1 MLHGAAIGPAVMT
14 HAPIMTRRQWLHLA
28 ALLGTFLFIYLV
40 PVDHARVIDAVGE
53 GLHLTRWYAREHII
67 LCLFPALLIA
77 GAIGAYVDKAAIIR
91 YLGPGARKP
100 TAYGMGAIS
109 GCVLAVCSC
118 TVLPLF
124 AGIYRMGAGLGP
136 ATAFLYAGPAIN
148 VLAVILT
155 ARVLGVE
162 LGTGRFIGAVVFS
175 VLIGLAMAFIFERR
189 NGSED
194 RPTPEMVMP
203 DAPPARPLHHL
214 VLLFTTMIAVLVFA
228 NWSSP
233 HQTDG
238 PWHVIHAC
246 KWWLSGGS
254 AVLLLITLWKWF
266 AFPWPGLVGLAAV
279 TVLLAVLVPDMPS
292 MAFAVATVGLCLLM
306 PRAGEHGRQWWQQTW
321 EYTRL
326 IMPLLL
332 IGVFAAGVLLGHPD
346 SRGLIPPAWIDS
358 AVGGNGIDAN
368 LGASVV
374 GAFMY
379 FATLTEVPILEGL
392 LGSGMG
398 RGPALALLLA
408 GPALSLPNMIVIRSV
423 LGTRRTIVY
432 CIIVVVGSTF
442 AGWLFGTLLPTQGV

>member
-1 MLHGAAIGPAVMT
+1 MT
-14 HAPIMTRRQWLHLA
+14 HAPLMTRRQWLHLA
-28 ALLGTFLFIYLV
+28 ALFGMFLFIYLV
-40 PVDHARVIDAVGE
+40 PIDHSRVIAAVGE
-53 GLHLTRWYAREHII
+53 GLHLTRWYAREHVI

-77 GAIGAYVDKAAIIR
+77 SAIGAYVDKAAIIR
-91 YLGPGARKP
+91 YLGPGARKS

-155 ARVLGVE
+155 ARVLGAE
-162 LGTGRFIGAVVFS
+162 LGIGRMIGAVVFS

-189 NGSED
+189 RNSED
-194 RPTPEMVMP
+194 DHARPAMVMP
-203 DAPPARPLHHL
+203 DAPAARPLHQL
-214 VLLFTTMIAVLVFA
+214 VLLFAVMIAVLVFA

-233 HQTDG
+233 QQTQG
-238 PWHVIHAC
+238 LWYVIHAC
-246 KWWLSGGS
+246 KWWFSGGS
-254 AVLLLITLWKWF
+254 ALLLLLTLWKWY
-266 AFPWPGLVGLAAV
+266 AFPWPALAGLAAV
-279 TVLLAVLVPDMPS
+279 TALIVVILPDVPNLAFGVGT
-292 MAFAVATVGLCLLM
+292 AGLCLIM
-306 PRAGEHGRQWWQQTW
+306 PLAGEPGRQWWRQTW
-321 EYTRL
+321 EYAKL
-326 IMPLLL
+326 ITPLLL
-332 IGVFAAGVLLGHPD
+332 IGVFAAGVLLGHPG
-346 SRGLIPPAWIDS
+346 SRGLVPPAWIDN
-358 AVGGNGIDAN
+358 AVGGNGLNAN

-432 CIIVVVGSTF
+432 CIIVIVGSTL
-442 AGWLFGTLLPTQGV
+442 AGWLFGALMPIQGV